1 MCQWFRA
8 GESGVCVSSSEQEG
22 VVCVSV
28 VQSRREWCVC
38 QWFRAGECGVCV
50 SGSELERVVC
60 VSVVQ
65 SRREWGVFTTVSEL
79 CVCIQAEME
88 F

>member
-1 MCQWFRA
+1 M
-8 GESGVCVSSSEQEG
+8 
-22 VVCVSV
+22 
-28 VQSRREWCVC
+28 
-38 QWFRAGECGVCV
+38 CV